1 LGRGPGGREARAG
14 WTNGPGRVRVRGRKE
29 RGARVGQRCW
39 ANRKEEE
46 GRKDRGG
53 KSDFWKKMDKERIK
67 EMGKRK
73 EKVGSTNTST
83 QALIKYATA

>member
-14 WTNGPGRVRVRGRKE
+14 WTNGPGGVRARGRKE
-29 RGARVGQRCW
+29 RGARVGQHCW

-53 KSDFWKKMDKERIK
+53 NQTF
-67 EMGKRK
+67 GKRWRKKGLKKWGK
-73 EKVGSTNTST
+73 EKKRWGPPT
-83 QALIKYATA
+83 QAHKH